1 MPIMIQKLHDSNIM
15 DNEIK
20 ELMIPLEKVA
30 HVQLGNTLEHAL
42 LVLIKSGY
50 SAIPVL
56 DSFNQLYGQISK
68 ALILD
73 SILGL
78 ERIELERLNTQKVED
93 VMEKKVTW
101 INKNETFSKALALS
115 INSPFICVLD
125 EDRSFLGLLT
135 RRSILAL
142 VNRYFKKMYKYKKI

>member
-1 MPIMIQKLHDSNIM
+1 MIEKLKDSNIM
-15 DNEIK
+15 ENEIK
-20 ELMIPLEKVA
+20 ELMIPHEKVA
-30 HVQLGNTLEHAL
+30 HVMLGNPLEHAL

-56 DSFNQLYGQISK
+56 DSFNQLHGQISK
-68 ALILD
+68 AQILD

-78 ERIELERLNTQKVED
+78 ERIELERLRELRVEQ
-93 VMEKKVTW
+93 VMDKKVTW
-101 INKNETFSKALALS
+101 INKNDTFAKALALS

-125 EDRSFLGLLT
+125 DDRSFLGILT

-142 VNRYFKKMYKYKKI
+142 IHRYLNKKK